1 MPLVWVIVGIVVFG
15 VVLDRGFVI
24 AERRGWI
31 ASRTKTTG
39 GGAAGMFGELQAL
52 MAPSSQ
58 HTQQERRSREL
69 RGEQIATT
77 ADPLGV
83 DLANGIVRLPDAK
96 SNPNRTD
103 PPEN

>member
-1 MPLVWVIVGIVVFG
+1 MPLVWVIIGIVVFG
-15 VVLDRGFVI
+15 VVLDRAFAI

-31 ASRTKTTG
+31 ASRSKAAG

-69 RGEQIATT
+69 RGEQLSSSG
-77 ADPLGV
+77 DPLGV

-96 SNPNRTD
+96 HPQ
-103 PPEN
+103 PPED